1 MFWKKDTCAQVSEA
15 VGACLVREMKAHL
28 GQGNGMDKPQRQHW
42 SLGCL
47 LLGYMRQAGQ
57 DSVRYP
63 SEGQPRAV
71 PLCLPHEN
79 SAQCWLIFIFLRETR
94 NLDIHVK
101 SPDF

>member
-1 MFWKKDTCAQVSEA
+1 
-15 VGACLVREMKAHL
+15 
-28 GQGNGMDKPQRQHW
+28 MDKPQRQHW
-42 SLGCL
+42 SLGTIYSL
-47 LLGYMRQAGQ
+47 EYMRQAGQ

-63 SEGQPRAV
+63 SEGQPQGSSS
-71 PLCLPHEN
+71 LCLPHEN